1 MLCGDAALENIA
13 EMLYAQTPQEI
24 IGWALQTFEK
34 RLAVVTA
41 FQAEGLVVLDMAYR
55 LDPTIRVM
63 TIDTGRLPHDTYA
76 FIERVRQHYPALQLD
91 ILFPDYHDVEPMVQ
105 QHGINLFYQAVS
117 LRHLCCHVRK
127 VHPFQ
132 RAIQHL
138 DAWFTGLRR
147 EPNTTRASIRT
158 LEADRTHAGKL
169 TINPLAIWTKEEVWE
184 YIRTHNVP
192 YHPLYD
198 QGYTSIGCAPCTRPT
213 NPDEDDRAGR
223 WCWEEQ
229 APKECGLHFPLELAS
244 PKSRP

>member
-13 EMLYAQTPQEI
+13 EMLHAQTPQEI
-24 IGWALQTFEK
+24 IAWTLQTFEK

-76 FIERVRQHYPALQLD
+76 FIERVRQHYPTLQLE
-91 ILFPDYHDVEPMVQ
+91 ILFPDSHDVEPMVQ

-138 DAWFTGLRR
+138 DAWFTGLWAPLSSR
-147 EPNTTRASIRT
+147 TRKSQVTALRSVT
-158 LEADRTHAGKL
+158 
-169 TINPLAIWTKEEVWE
+169 PLAAYHVSC
-184 YIRTHNVP
+184 RRNNDRRPHNSGTQVLSLAFGGNFAIVCSTF
-192 YHPLYD
+192 HR
-198 QGYTSIGCAPCTRPT
+198 PCS
-213 NPDEDDRAGR
+213 AV
-223 WCWEEQ
+223 
-229 APKECGLHFPLELAS
+229 
-244 PKSRP
+244 